1 MAENLTATVFFLA
14 LAGGILPALFW
25 LWFWLKEDPH
35 PEPRRVLMA
44 TFFGG
49 MIVVGGAL
57 IAEYLISLYFSG
69 AIMLLFWA
77 FSEEFLK
84 YFAAWRIALTKP
96 SFDEPI
102 DALVYLITAALG
114 FASLENILFSLKSF
128 SSTGLLF
135 GFITSNL
142 RFIGA
147 TLLHTAS
154 SAIVGASIAFCF
166 FHKEKMK
173 YNVIGGIILATVL
186 HFAFN
191 YFIIKSGG
199 ENILKIFLP
208 LWLGIIIIIFICE
221 KVKRIKKET

>member
-1 MAENLTATVFFLA
+1 MAQNLTASVFFLA

-35 PEPRRVLMA
+35 PEPRQILVA

-57 IAEYLISLYFSG
+57 LVEYLISLYFSG
-69 AIMLLFWA
+69 AVMILLWA
-77 FSEEFLK
+77 FGEEFLK
-84 YFAAWRIALTKP
+84 YFAAWRIALTRP

-102 DALVYLITAALG
+102 DAIVYLITAALG
-114 FASLENILFSLKSF
+114 FASLENVLFAVKSF
-128 SSTGLLF
+128 SLTGLLS
-135 GFITSNL
+135 GFVTSNL

-147 TLLHTAS
+147 TLLHTAC

-166 FHKEKMK
+166 FHREKIN
-173 YNVIGGIILATVL
+173 YNVIGGIALATIL
-186 HFAFN
+186 HFIFN
-191 YFIIKSGG
+191 YFIIKGSG

-208 LWLGIIIIIFICE
+208 LWLGIIIIIFIFE
-221 KVKRIKKET
+221 KVKRIKKEI

>member
-14 LAGGILPALFW
+14 LASGIIPALFW

-44 TFFGG
+44 TFSGG
-49 MIVVGGAL
+49 MLVVGGAL
-57 IAEYLISLYFSG
+57 AAEYLISLYFSG
-69 AIMLLFWA
+69 TIMLLLWA

-128 SSTGLLF
+128 SLTGLF
-135 GFITSNL
+135 SGFITSNL

-147 TLLHTAS
+147 TLLHTAG

-173 YNVIGGIILATVL
+173 YNVIGGIVLATIL

-191 YFIIKSGG
+191 YFIIKSSG

-221 KVKRIKKET
+221 KVKKLKSNQ

>member
-35 PEPRRVLMA
+35 PEPRRVLIA

-49 MIVVGGAL
+49 MLVVGGAL
-57 IAEYLISLYFSG
+57 VAEYLISLYFSG

-84 YFAAWRIALTKP
+84 YFAAWRIALTKL

-128 SSTGLLF
+128 SGTGLLF

-147 TLLHTAS
+147 TLLHTAC

-173 YNVIGGIILATVL
+173 YNVIGGIVLATVL